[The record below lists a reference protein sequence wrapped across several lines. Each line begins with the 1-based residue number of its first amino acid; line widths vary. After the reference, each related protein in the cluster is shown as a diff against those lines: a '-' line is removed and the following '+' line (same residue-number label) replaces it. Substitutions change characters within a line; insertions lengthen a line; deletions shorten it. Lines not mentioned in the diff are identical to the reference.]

1 MLQQL
6 EHSQSPTS
14 IILNDSTTEYFMK
27 NNITQKRSKSWDMKY
42 YWLRDKHIQRNFD
55 YIWKKSQLN
64 LADYH
69 TKHFPAVYHRR
80 IRKKIVLDFPQ

>member
-6 EHSQSPTS
+6 GHSQQPTP
-14 IILNDSTTEYFMK
+14 IIVDNSTTENFIK

-55 YIWKKSQLN
+55 FIWKKSQLN

-69 TKHFPAVYHRR
+69 TKLFPTVYHSQ
-80 IRKKIVLDFPQ
+80 IRKKYVLDFPQ